1 MRMRLLQTIVAIA
14 ATVECSGVTL
24 YAQTAAAKPAE
35 EVYKNIVQLKG
46 TPADQLMPAMQFIS
60 SSLGVQCDFCHVQG
74 KMEAD
79 DKGAKRTA
87 REMMAMQAAINK
99 ESFRGQ
105 LQVTCYSCHRGA
117 QRPVNSPPVADSDTA
132 VRPATPRRRC
142 KGPQRRRRT
151 RSSKSTSR
159 RLAAPMRSRRLPA
172 AC

>member
-1 MRMRLLQTIVAIA
+1 MRFLQTIVAIA
-14 ATVECSGVTL
+14 ATVACGGVTL
-24 YAQTAAAKPAE
+24 YAQVAAAKPAE

-99 ESFRGQ
+99 EVFP
-105 LQVTCYSCHRGA
+105 
-117 QRPVNSPPVADSDTA
+117 RPVAGDVLLLPPGSAA
-132 VRPATPRRRC
+132 AGEYAAGAGFGCGRAGRRLPRRRC
-142 KGPQRRRRT
+142 KGPPR
-151 RSSKSTSR
+151 
-159 RLAAPMRSRRLPA
+159 
-172 AC
+172 